1 MKEIKKASVII
12 AVGIIYFTA
21 FTYADLYK
29 RAPEALPGTLPEM
42 RDPAYWIERMDNP
55 DEVILA
61 PETIRQ
67 MNESYVEKMSSPEPF
82 KGAHPDRLPRDDKA
96 NRLDRWPGRFL
107 VMPDI
112 RSMKPD
118 TISVITKEKIREDID
133 FLRQQKVGNFLAV
146 EYSDNQIDALED
158 EMAIEHV
165 PDEIVFRDG
174 IAVRTTRLRIVPSFF
189 PGQVGLM
196 NNEKYRWDIWTAN
209 LVKIGK
215 PVVVLH
221 ASRSGAYVFAL
232 SEEGY
237 GWVESQDI
245 AFGHILE
252 IKAYNNPENFIVC
265 TGDRVP
271 FYSDK
276 RCRYASGWLRMG
288 DRVPIASRENPRI
301 ISVPVRSVNGK
312 FSTETAWLAED
323 ADISVGWLPYSRRN
337 IVETAFKL
345 LDNPYDWTMA
355 YLGRNHETTYRDIFA
370 CFGFKLPFHGSLF
383 THFGDNNTVILPDIG
398 REKQY
403 AMILENEPFVT
414 LQCSRSNVRILLGEY
429 NGEPIAFNTNGYGYT
444 DENGIEYEIK
454 RTCITDTRMPS
465 YFLKNPITVLVLK

>member
-1 MKEIKKASVII
+1 MII
-12 AVGIIYFTA
+12 ATA
-21 FTYADLYK
+21 MIFSAALTYADLYK
-29 RAPEALPGTLPEM
+29 RAPEALPGTIPEM
-42 RDPAYWIERMDNP
+42 LDHAYWIERMDNP
-55 DEVILA
+55 DEVILS
-61 PETIRQ
+61 PETIQR
-67 MNESYVEKMSSPEPF
+67 MNDDYVEKMSSPEPF
-82 KGAHPDRLPRDDKA
+82 RGAHPDRLPKDDKA

-112 RSMKPD
+112 RSMKPAI
-118 TISVITKEKIREDID
+118 ISSITKEKIREDID
-133 FLRQQKVGNFLAV
+133 FLRVQKYGNFLAV
-146 EYSDNQIDALED
+146 EYSDSEIDALED
-158 EMAIEHV
+158 DMAIDLV
-165 PDEIVFRDG
+165 PDEVVFRDG
-174 IAVRTTRLRIVPSFF
+174 IAVRTTRLRVVPSFS
-189 PGQVGLM
+189 PGQMGLM
-196 NNEKYRWDIWTAN
+196 NSGKYRWDLWTAN

-221 ASRSGAYVFAL
+221 ASQSGVYVFVL

-245 AFGHILE
+245 AFGHITE
-252 IKAYNNPENFIVC
+252 IKEYNNPEDFIVC

-288 DRVPIASRENPRI
+288 ERVPIASRANPRI
-301 ISVPVRSVNGK
+301 INIPVRSLNGK
-312 FSTETAWLAED
+312 VRTETAWLAED
-323 ADISVGWLPYSRRN
+323 AEINIGWLPYTRRN

-345 LDNPYDWTMA
+345 IDNPYDWTMA
-355 YLGRNHETTYRDIFA
+355 YFGRNHETTYRDIFA

-383 THFGDNNTVILPDIG
+383 THFGNNNTVVQPDIG

-403 AMILENEPFVT
+403 GMILENEPFVT
-414 LQCSRSNVRILLGEY
+414 LQCSRSNIRILLGEY

-454 RTCITDTRMPS
+454 RTCIVDTRMPS
-465 YFLKNPITVLVLK
+465 YFLKNPITFLVLK